1 MTLPPVNAVHVKGTG
16 PAAALC
22 AAALAQMRSRLGF
35 TVSAD
40 LSRAESPQPPVILG
54 PQSQKLLKALGLNER
69 DLIKACAGTF
79 AVSAKFEGGNACPF
93 ITSAPVTNGVALHQI
108 HGAGKTG
115 EPYSQYFT
123 PAHMTGPGLF
133 SHPDISDD
141 YRYSVVLDAGLFEH
155 YMHRAAAHYGCKEA
169 PAASADLTVKAQHN
183 SGAQTVQTPDVTM
196 PVCLSYDLTKTGVT
210 AKAVTQS
217 HKYVMKT
224 DVTATQKQTA
234 VWDGDVIDAGHGLAG
249 LHALDHSYMDALA
262 FSLQS
267 LFNVWPA
274 SADTALARN
283 EFNRRTGSFIARA
296 VDYQAAPMILA
307 GHRARDS
314 ASPEL
319 AVKLTQF
326 LSRGRLVSFDDEPVS
341 DAEWT
346 AYMLAAGAKPGRT
359 DPLASQFSAAQIEDI
374 LSGRRQAAKKRAA
387 DMRSQTDYL
396 RASDAL
402 TGNVQRAAS

>member
-1 MTLPPVNAVHVKGTG
+1 MTSALINAVHIEGAG

-22 AAALAQMRSRLGF
+22 AAALAQMRGRLGF

-40 LSRAESPQPPVILG
+40 LSRAEGHQPPVILG
-54 PQSQKLLKALGLNER
+54 PQSQKLLSALGLNER

-79 AVSAKFEGGNACPF
+79 AVSATFEGGNACPF

-108 HGAGKTG
+108 HGAGKPG
-115 EPYSQYFT
+115 QPYSQYFT
-123 PAHMTGPGLF
+123 PAHMTEPGLF
-133 SHPDISDD
+133 AHPDISDD
-141 YRYSVVLDAGLFEH
+141 YRYSVILDAGLFEH
-155 YMHRAAAHYGCKEA
+155 YMHRAAAHYGCKQA
-169 PAASADLTVKAQHN
+169 PAASADLTVKAGLN
-183 SGAQTVQTPDVTM
+183 SDMQTAQTPDETM
-196 PVCLSYDLTKTGVT
+196 PVSLSYNLSETGVT
-210 AKAVTQS
+210 ATAVTQT
-217 HKYVMKT
+217 HKYVTLAK
-224 DVTATQKQTA
+224 VPAAQKQA
-234 VWDGDVIDAGHGLAG
+234 DMWSGDVIDAGSWTGE

-267 LFNVWPA
+267 LFDIWPA
-274 SADTALARN
+274 SADKALARS

-296 VDYQAAPMILA
+296 ADYQAAPMILA
-307 GHRARDS
+307 GYRAQHA

-319 AVKLTQF
+319 TVKLTQF

-374 LSGRRQAAKKRAA
+374 LSGRKQAAKKRAA